1 MSMLANPNYYQA
13 YYERQR
19 YPKHT
24 DGSYYTVEEL
34 DPSLKKFSKQYKY
47 SSSCYSIS
55 KDTAALNANP
65 SSVEKDL
72 STSSASSTSGK
83 SEKVPIKSEF
93 PALNKEEDEDLE
105 EDEETEAPKQKKQEE
120 PKSTPHGRAYPK
132 TYYRPRQ
139 AGVHSDPILSYH
151 ILPKDSFARP
161 QPSLSQVQSTSPKTT
176 LNPEQSPSSMRSL
189 SNSYTPHFL
198 PTPISSKPLYPSFM
212 VPSAPLP
219 LFEGVYAYDPASLN
233 PSVQQDRR
241 FLPPSYAVP
250 VTLPT
255 QQAFV
260 SDSVLSDPLSK
271 KFGAN
276 EKGAPAAYPAYIY
289 PQVNSM
295 APYFAYYP
303 QQFSKTSNPSC
314 PPLYPTSPSPEL
326 LSFYSTPLAKGRT
339 PVSNLSPS
347 PYNVV
352 DVIQKKSS
360 YFFLKFR
367 CHWLERVLPIRWRK
381 RPRTLWSIQISTRP
395 PSRKEFKFMW
405 FRKGS
410 SSSPSLLPARQRIAT
425 QSPLRE
431 MVMILL
437 LFSLSNERMTKTRLR
452 LCISP
457 TRLIYDAQ

>member
-161 QPSLSQVQSTSPKTT
+161 QPPLSQVQSTSPKTT

-360 YFFLKFR
+360 YFFKISLS
-367 CHWLERVLPIRWRK
+367 LIRESSSYPVK
-381 RPRTLWSIQISTRP
+381 EKASNSLVYPDLHSPSKQEGIQIHVISKGKLIQPQP
-395 PSRKEFKFMW
+395 PSGKAKNSDSE
-405 FRKGS
+405 S
-410 SSSPSLLPARQRIAT
+410 SKRNGDDPAPVLSVKRENDKDSTSSLH
-425 QSPLRE
+425 
-431 MVMILL
+431 
-437 LFSLSNERMTKTRLR
+437 FS
-452 LCISP
+452 
-457 TRLIYDAQ
+457 D

>member
-314 PPLYPTSPSPEL
+314 PPLYPTSPSLEL

-360 YFFLKFR
+360 YFFKISLS
-367 CHWLERVLPIRWRK
+367 LIRESSSYPVK
-381 RPRTLWSIQISTRP
+381 EKASNSLVYPDLHSPSKQEGIQIHVISKGKLIQPQP
-395 PSRKEFKFMW
+395 PSGKAKNSDSE
-405 FRKGS
+405 S
-410 SSSPSLLPARQRIAT
+410 SKRNGDDPAPVLSVKRENDKDSTSSLH
-425 QSPLRE
+425 
-431 MVMILL
+431 
-437 LFSLSNERMTKTRLR
+437 FS
-452 LCISP
+452 
-457 TRLIYDAQ
+457 D

>member
-360 YFFLKFR
+360 YFFKISLS
-367 CHWLERVLPIRWRK
+367 LIRESSSYPVK
-381 RPRTLWSIQISTRP
+381 EKASNSLVYPDLHSPSKQEGIQIHVISKGKLIQPQP
-395 PSRKEFKFMW
+395 PSGKAKNSDSE
-405 FRKGS
+405 S
-410 SSSPSLLPARQRIAT
+410 SKRNGDDPAPVLSVKRENDKDSTSSLH
-425 QSPLRE
+425 
-431 MVMILL
+431 
-437 LFSLSNERMTKTRLR
+437 FS
-452 LCISP
+452 
-457 TRLIYDAQ
+457 D

>member
-1 MSMLANPNYYQA
+1 MLANPNYYQA

-360 YFFLKFR
+360 YFFKISLS
-367 CHWLERVLPIRWRK
+367 LIRESSSYPVK
-381 RPRTLWSIQISTRP
+381 EKASNSLVYPDLHSPSKQEGIQIHVISKGKLIQPQP
-395 PSRKEFKFMW
+395 PSGKAKNSDSE
-405 FRKGS
+405 S
-410 SSSPSLLPARQRIAT
+410 SKRNGDDPAPVLSVKRENDKDSTSSLH
-425 QSPLRE
+425 
-431 MVMILL
+431 
-437 LFSLSNERMTKTRLR
+437 FS
-452 LCISP
+452 
-457 TRLIYDAQ
+457 D

>member
-339 PVSNLSPS
+339 PVSYLSPS

-360 YFFLKFR
+360 YFFKISLS
-367 CHWLERVLPIRWRK
+367 LIRESSSYPVK
-381 RPRTLWSIQISTRP
+381 EKASNSLVYPDLHSPSKQEGIQIHVISKGKLIQPQP
-395 PSRKEFKFMW
+395 PSGKAKNSDSE
-405 FRKGS
+405 S
-410 SSSPSLLPARQRIAT
+410 SKRNGDDPAPVLSVKRENDKDSTSSLH
-425 QSPLRE
+425 
-431 MVMILL
+431 
-437 LFSLSNERMTKTRLR
+437 FS
-452 LCISP
+452 
-457 TRLIYDAQ
+457 D

>member
-1 MSMLANPNYYQA
+1 MLANPNYYQA

-360 YFFLKFR
+360 YFFKISLS
-367 CHWLERVLPIRWRK
+367 LIRESSSYPVK
-381 RPRTLWSIQISTRP
+381 EKAPNSLVYPDLHSPSKQEGIQIHVISKGKLIQPQP
-395 PSRKEFKFMW
+395 PSGKAKNSDSE
-405 FRKGS
+405 S
-410 SSSPSLLPARQRIAT
+410 SKRNGDDPAPVLSVKRENDKDSTSSLH
-425 QSPLRE
+425 
-431 MVMILL
+431 
-437 LFSLSNERMTKTRLR
+437 FS
-452 LCISP
+452 
-457 TRLIYDAQ
+457 D

>member
-1 MSMLANPNYYQA
+1 MLANPNYYQA

-360 YFFLKFR
+360 YFFKISLS
-367 CHWLERVLPIRWRK
+367 LIRESSSYPVK
-381 RPRTLWSIQISTRP
+381 EKAPNPLVYPDLHSPSKQEGIQIHVISKGKLIQPQP
-395 PSRKEFKFMW
+395 PSGKAKNSDSE
-405 FRKGS
+405 S
-410 SSSPSLLPARQRIAT
+410 SKRNGDDPAPVLSVKRENDKDSTSSLH
-425 QSPLRE
+425 
-431 MVMILL
+431 
-437 LFSLSNERMTKTRLR
+437 FS
-452 LCISP
+452 
-457 TRLIYDAQ
+457 D

>member
-151 ILPKDSFARP
+151 ILSKDSFARP

-219 LFEGVYAYDPASLN
+219 LFEGVYAYDPVSLN

-276 EKGAPAAYPAYIY
+276 EKGAPAAYSAYIY
-289 PQVNSM
+289 PQMNSM

-339 PVSNLSPS
+339 PVNNLSPS

-352 DVIQKKSS
+352 DVTQKKSS
-360 YFFLKFR
+360 YFFKFC
-367 CHWLERVLPIRWRK
+367 CH
-381 RPRTLWSIQISTRP
+381 
-395 PSRKEFKFMW
+395 
-405 FRKGS
+405 
-410 SSSPSLLPARQRIAT
+410 
-425 QSPLRE
+425 
-431 MVMILL
+431 
-437 LFSLSNERMTKTRLR
+437 
-452 LCISP
+452 
-457 TRLIYDAQ
+457 

>member
-360 YFFLKFR
+360 YFFKISLS
-367 CHWLERVLPIRWRK
+367 LIRESSSYPVK
-381 RPRTLWSIQISTRP
+381 EKAPNSLVYPDLHSPSKQEGIQIHVISKGKLIQPQP
-395 PSRKEFKFMW
+395 PSGKAKNSDSE
-405 FRKGS
+405 S
-410 SSSPSLLPARQRIAT
+410 SKRNGDDPAPVLSVKRENDKDSTSSLH
-425 QSPLRE
+425 
-431 MVMILL
+431 
-437 LFSLSNERMTKTRLR
+437 FS
-452 LCISP
+452 
-457 TRLIYDAQ
+457 D

>member
-360 YFFLKFR
+360 YFFKISLS
-367 CHWLERVLPIRWRK
+367 LIRESSSYPVK
-381 RPRTLWSIQISTRP
+381 EKASNSLVYPDLHSPSKQEGIQIHVISKGKLIQPQP
-395 PSRKEFKFMW
+395 PSSKAKNSDSE
-405 FRKGS
+405 S
-410 SSSPSLLPARQRIAT
+410 SKRNGDDPAPVLSVKRENDKDSTSSLH
-425 QSPLRE
+425 
-431 MVMILL
+431 
-437 LFSLSNERMTKTRLR
+437 FS
-452 LCISP
+452 
-457 TRLIYDAQ
+457 D

>member
-47 SSSCYSIS
+47 SSSCYSIN

-360 YFFLKFR
+360 YFFKISLS
-367 CHWLERVLPIRWRK
+367 LIRESSSYPVK
-381 RPRTLWSIQISTRP
+381 EKASNSLVYPDLHSPSKQEGIQIHVISKGKLIQPQP
-395 PSRKEFKFMW
+395 PSGKAKNSDSE
-405 FRKGS
+405 S
-410 SSSPSLLPARQRIAT
+410 SKRNGDDPAPVLSVKRENDKDSTSSLH
-425 QSPLRE
+425 
-431 MVMILL
+431 
-437 LFSLSNERMTKTRLR
+437 FS
-452 LCISP
+452 
-457 TRLIYDAQ
+457 D